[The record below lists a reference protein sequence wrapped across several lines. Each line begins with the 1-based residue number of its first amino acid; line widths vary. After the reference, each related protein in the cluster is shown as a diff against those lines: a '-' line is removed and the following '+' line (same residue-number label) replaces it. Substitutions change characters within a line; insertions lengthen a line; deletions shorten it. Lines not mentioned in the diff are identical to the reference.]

1 MDNPDDFMEYL
12 LEIGALEKIGYD
24 EHTQQNV
31 YRVTEMADE
40 FIPEFTE
47 YYFSELNTEV
57 FFLWQNEYVD
67 IIFDEEGEPMVTPL
81 DKAYEEDTYKELSP
95 ESLFILKQ
103 ILAIFEEADEDD
115 DGWYNEDGDDY

>member
-12 LEIGALEKIGYD
+12 LEIGALEKIGFD
-24 EHTQQNV
+24 EHTKQNI
-31 YRVTEMADE
+31 YRVTEKADE

-67 IIFDEEGEPMVTPL
+67 IVFDEEGEPMVSPL
-81 DKAYEEDTYKELSP
+81 EKAFDEDSWKELP
-95 ESLFILKQ
+95 IESLFILKQ
-103 ILAIFEEADEDD
+103 ILAIFNEEDD
-115 DGWYNEDGDDY
+115 EWYNEDEDDE